1 MIKLSPQEA
10 IMKAA
15 DAAPRGVYGVFEL
28 DVSRAEKVGPNLFL
42 NSEKDYRDQRN
53 LSVAIGPKVQSELR
67 QRYGEDLRTALLGR
81 KLLVFG
87 YARRVRVDFI
97 SGGRRSGKYYYQTHV
112 PVGDVRQI
120 ELVD

>member
-1 MIKLSPQEA
+1 
-10 IMKAA
+10 MKAA

-28 DVSRAEKVGPNLFL
+28 DVSRAEKVGPNFFL
-42 NSEKDYRDQRN
+42 NSERDYRDQRN

-81 KLLVFG
+81 KMLVFG